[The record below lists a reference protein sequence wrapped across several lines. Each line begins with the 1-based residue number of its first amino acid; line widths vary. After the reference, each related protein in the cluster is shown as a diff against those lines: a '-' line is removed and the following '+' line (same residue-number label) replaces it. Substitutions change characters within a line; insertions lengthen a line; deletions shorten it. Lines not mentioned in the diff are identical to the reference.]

1 MAINVLGINHKTTPI
16 GIRDKLVFDRKSV
29 PQALKDIKKIKGVNE
44 VVLLSTCNRTE
55 IYTENDKDNS
65 QILSWL
71 RNQNS
76 SVDITTYTYNHYD
89 EDAIK
94 HLFNVTSGVDSMVI
108 GENEILG
115 QVKNAF
121 KIADD
126 QKTVKT
132 TLKRLFEYSFN
143 VAKQVRTDTDI
154 GSNPVSFMFTAMSLI
169 KKIFS
174 KLESK
179 SAVILGSGYMSQ
191 LAIKYLQSHGITNI
205 TLTNHSPEK
214 GRKVADE
221 NNCIYTKIHYL
232 GNLISSSDII
242 ISSTSSS
249 TPIIGKG
256 LIESCL
262 KTATNLPLVI
272 IDLGVPRDVEP
283 EIVKLDNVYLYSID
297 DLGKVI
303 KNNFKIR
310 ENALDEAN
318 NIISHKISEFKKWLN
333 THQSNDLIK
342 TYRSYIDD
350 ITLGAVIKAKKQ
362 IESGENLD
370 QCLMQLAESLK
381 NKLTHETTSQM
392 RDLLPLLDDINAKKA
407 KKIFKKT

>member
-16 GIRDKLVFDRKSV
+16 GIREKLVFDRKSV

-169 KKIFS
+169 KK
-174 KLESK
+174 
-179 SAVILGSGYMSQ
+179 
-191 LAIKYLQSHGITNI
+191 
-205 TLTNHSPEK
+205 
-214 GRKVADE
+214 
-221 NNCIYTKIHYL
+221 
-232 GNLISSSDII
+232 NL
-242 ISSTSSS
+242 
-249 TPIIGKG
+249 
-256 LIESCL
+256 
-262 KTATNLPLVI
+262 
-272 IDLGVPRDVEP
+272 
-283 EIVKLDNVYLYSID
+283 
-297 DLGKVI
+297 
-303 KNNFKIR
+303 
-310 ENALDEAN
+310 
-318 NIISHKISEFKKWLN
+318 
-333 THQSNDLIK
+333 
-342 TYRSYIDD
+342 
-350 ITLGAVIKAKKQ
+350 
-362 IESGENLD
+362 
-370 QCLMQLAESLK
+370 
-381 NKLTHETTSQM
+381 
-392 RDLLPLLDDINAKKA
+392 
-407 KKIFKKT
+407 

>member
-1 MAINVLGINHKTTPI
+1 
-16 GIRDKLVFDRKSV
+16 
-29 PQALKDIKKIKGVNE
+29 
-44 VVLLSTCNRTE
+44 
-55 IYTENDKDNS
+55 
-65 QILSWL
+65 
-71 RNQNS
+71 
-76 SVDITTYTYNHYD
+76 
-89 EDAIK
+89 
-94 HLFNVTSGVDSMVI
+94 
-108 GENEILG
+108 
-115 QVKNAF
+115 
-121 KIADD
+121 
-126 QKTVKT
+126 
-132 TLKRLFEYSFN
+132 
-143 VAKQVRTDTDI
+143 
-154 GSNPVSFMFTAMSLI
+154 
-169 KKIFS
+169 
-174 KLESK
+174 
-179 SAVILGSGYMSQ
+179 MSQ

-214 GRKVADE
+214 GKKVADE

-333 THQSNDLIK
+333 SHQSNDLIK

>member
-1 MAINVLGINHKTTPI
+1 MTINVLGINHKTTPI
-16 GIRDKLVFDRKSV
+16 GIREKLVFDKKSV
-29 PQALKDIKKIKGVNE
+29 PQALRDIKKIKGVNE

-65 QILSWL
+65 QIISWL

-94 HLFNVTSGVDSMVI
+94 HLFNVTSGIDSMVI

-126 QKTVKT
+126 QKTVKS

-154 GSNPVSFMFTAMSLI
+154 GSNPVSFMFTAMSLV

-179 SAVILGSGYMSQ
+179 NAVVLGSGHMSQ
-191 LAIKYLQSHGITNI
+191 LAIKYLQSHGITDI
-205 TLTNHSPEK
+205 RLTNHSSEK
-214 GRKVADE
+214 GKKIADE
-221 NNCIYTKIHYL
+221 NNCVYSKIHYL

-242 ISSTSSS
+242 VSSTSSS

-262 KTATNLPLVI
+262 KTAANLPLVI

-283 EIVKLDNVYLYSID
+283 EIAKLDNVYLYSID

-318 NIISHKISEFKKWLN
+318 NIITYKISQFKKWLN
-333 THQSNDLIK
+333 ANQSNDLIK
-342 TYRSYIDD
+342 TYRGYIDD
-350 ITLGAVIKAKKQ
+350 ITHGAVIKAKKQ

-370 QCLMQLAESLK
+370 KCLMQLAESLK
-381 NKLTHETTSQM
+381 NKLTHQTTSQM
-392 RDLLPLLDDINAKKA
+392 RELLPLLDEITAKKA
-407 KKIFKKT
+407 KEIFKK